1 MGENEP
7 VLLKLDGIGKRFG
20 DVEAVTDFTL
30 DIVEGEIFT
39 LLGPSGCGKSTTLR
53 MIAGLEHPDTGSISL
68 RGETIVDAASDHY
81 APPEA
86 RNMGMVFQSYAVW
99 PHMTVFDNIAFPL
112 RLRRVRRSDAR
123 DRVMETLELVGLAKS
138 RDDYPWQL
146 SGGMQQRVALAR
158 AIVYQPD
165 VLLLD
170 EPLSN
175 LDAKLREQMRIELK
189 ELQLKLGTTFLFVTH
204 DQAEAMVLSTRI
216 AVLDQGRIEQI
227 GTPSEVYEQPA
238 TPFVRDFLGQS
249 VLFPGRI
256 ENQNGELWIDL
267 DLGTRMKL
275 PCDGDG
281 LRGGERVT
289 MACRTEGIRVRPI
302 EDAADGEIAAIV
314 EDSIYVGERMEYAVR
329 VGERILSVRS
339 FDDARF
345 ASGARVSLG
354 FGGRGVTVWTD
365 DG

>member
-1 MGENEP
+1 MGEDGSI
-7 VLLKLDGIGKRFG
+7 LLELRGIGKRFG
-20 DVEAVTDFTL
+20 DVEAVTDLTL
-30 DIVEGEIFT
+30 DVEEGEIFT

-53 MIAGLEHPDTGSISL
+53 MIAGLEHPDTGTISL
-68 RGETIVDAASDHY
+68 HGETIVDAAADRY
-81 APPEA
+81 AAPEA

-112 RLRRVRRSDAR
+112 RLRRMRRTEMR
-123 DRVMETLELVGLAKS
+123 DKVMATLELVGLAS
-138 RDDYPWQL
+138 SADDYPWQL

-158 AIVYQPD
+158 AIVYQPA

-189 ELQLKLGTTFLFVTH
+189 QLQRTLGTTFLFVTH

-216 AVLDQGRIEQI
+216 AVLDRGRIEQI
-227 GTPSEVYEQPA
+227 GTPSEVYERPA

-256 ENQNGELWIDL
+256 DNRGGELWIDL
-267 DLGTRMKL
+267 DVGAHMKL
-275 PCDGDG
+275 PCDGGG
-281 LRGGERVT
+281 LSGGERVT

-302 EDAADGEIAAIV
+302 AAAVDGEIAAVV
-314 EDSIYVGERMEYAVR
+314 EDSIYVGECMEYTVR
-329 VGERILSVRS
+329 VGERRLAVRS
-339 FDDARF
+339 FDDERF
-345 ASGARVSLG
+345 VPGARVSLG

>member
-1 MGENEP
+1 MGRDGSI
-7 VLLKLDGIGKRFG
+7 LLELKGIGKRFG
-20 DVEAVTDFTL
+20 ELEAVADLTL
-30 DIVEGEIFT
+30 DIEEGEIFT

-53 MIAGLEHPDTGSISL
+53 MIAGLEHPDTGTITL
-68 RGETIVDAASDHY
+68 RGETIVDAASDRY
-81 APPEA
+81 AAPEA

-112 RLRRVRRSDAR
+112 KLRRERKSDLR
-123 DRVMETLELVGLAKS
+123 NKVMETLELVGLAS
-138 RDDYPWQL
+138 SAGDYPWQL

-158 AIVYQPD
+158 AIVYRPD

-189 ELQLKLGTTFLFVTH
+189 ELQRTLGTTFLFVTH
-204 DQAEAMVLSTRI
+204 DQAEAMVLSSRI
-216 AVLDQGRIEQI
+216 AVLDQGRIEQV
-227 GTPSEVYEQPA
+227 GTPAEVYERPA

-256 ENQNGELWIDL
+256 DNQGGELWIDL
-267 DLGTRMKL
+267 DLGARMRL
-275 PCDGDG
+275 PCDGSG
-281 LRGGERVT
+281 LSGGERVT
-289 MACRTEGIRVRPI
+289 MACRAEGIRIRAT
-302 EDAADGEIAAIV
+302 EAAADGESAAVV
-314 EDSIYVGERMEYAVR
+314 EESIYVGERMEYSVR
-329 VGERILSVRS
+329 VGERCLAICS
-339 FDDARF
+339 FDDERF

-354 FGGRGVTVWTD
+354 FGGRGITVWPD

>member
-1 MGENEP
+1 MGEDGP
-7 VLLKLDGIGKRFG
+7 VLLGLDGIGKRFG
-20 DVEAVTDFTL
+20 DLDAVADL
-30 DIVEGEIFT
+30 KLSIGEGEVFT

-53 MIAGLEHPDTGSISL
+53 MIAGLEHPDSGTIAL
-68 RGETIVDAASDHY
+68 RGETIVDAAAGRF

-112 RLRRVRRSDAR
+112 RLRRTNRSEAR
-123 DRVMETLELVGLAKS
+123 DRVMETLALVGLAS
-138 RDDYPWQL
+138 SADDYPWQL

-158 AIVYQPD
+158 AIVYRPD

-189 ELQLKLGTTFLFVTH
+189 ELQQKLGTTFLFVTH

-216 AVLDQGRIEQI
+216 AVLNRGRVEQI
-227 GTPSEVYEQPA
+227 GTPTEVYERPA

-256 ENQNGELWIDL
+256 ENRGGELWIDL
-267 DLGTRMKL
+267 DLGARMKL
-275 PCDGDG
+275 PCDGG
-281 LRGGERVT
+281 ALLGGERVT
-289 MACRTEGIRVRPI
+289 MACRAECIRIRPADTAVD
-302 EDAADGEIAAIV
+302 DAIVAVV

-329 VGERILSVRS
+329 VGEHRLAVRS
-339 FDDARF
+339 FDDERF
-345 ASGARVSLG
+345 ACGARVSLG
-354 FGGRGVTVWTD
+354 FGGRGVSIWTD
-365 DG
+365 GG

>member
-1 MGENEP
+1 MEEDGSA
-7 VLLKLDGIGKRFG
+7 LLELDGISKRFG
-20 DVEAVTDFTL
+20 DLEAVSDLKLT
-30 DIVEGEIFT
+30 IEEGEIFT

-53 MIAGLEHPDTGSISL
+53 MIAGLEHPDTGTISL
-68 RGETIVDAASDHY
+68 RGEVIVDAAVGLY

-112 RLRRVRRSDAR
+112 RLRRKRRAEVRDM
-123 DRVMETLELVGLAKS
+123 VMEALELVGLAAS
-138 RDDYPWQL
+138 AEDYPWQL

-189 ELQLKLGTTFLFVTH
+189 ELQRKLGTTFLFVTH

-216 AVLDQGRIEQI
+216 AVLDKGRIEQI
-227 GTPSEVYEQPA
+227 GTPNEVYERPA

-256 ENQNGELWIDL
+256 ETQGEEIWIDL

-275 PCDGDG
+275 PCDGG
-281 LRGGERVT
+281 ALNGGERVT
-289 MACRTEGIRVRPI
+289 MACRTEGIRIRPI
-302 EDAADGEIAAIV
+302 EAAADGEIAAIV
-314 EDSIYVGERMEYAVR
+314 EESIYVGDRMEYALR
-329 VGERILSVRS
+329 VGERRIAVCS

>member
-1 MGENEP
+1 MGEDGSI
-7 VLLKLDGIGKRFG
+7 LLELDGIGKRFG
-20 DVEAVTDFTL
+20 DVEAVSDLTL
-30 DIVEGEIFT
+30 NVKEGEIFT

-53 MIAGLEHPDTGSISL
+53 MIAGLEQPDTGTITL
-68 RGETIVDAASDHY
+68 RGETIVDAAADRY
-81 APPEA
+81 AAPEA
-86 RNMGMVFQSYAVW
+86 RNMGMVFQSYSVW

-112 RLRRVRRSDAR
+112 RLRRVRRSEAR
-123 DRVMETLELVGLAKS
+123 DRVMETLELVGLATS
-138 RDDYPWQL
+138 ADDYPWQL

-175 LDAKLREQMRIELK
+175 LDAKLREQMRTELK
-189 ELQLKLGTTFLFVTH
+189 QLQRQLGTTFLFVTH

-216 AVLDQGRIEQI
+216 AVIDQGRIEQV

-256 ENQNGELWIDL
+256 ENQDGELWIDL
-267 DLGTRMKL
+267 DLGARMKL
-275 PCDGDG
+275 PCDGGG

-289 MACRTEGIRVRPI
+289 MACRAEGIRIRPI
-302 EDAADGEIAAIV
+302 EAAVDGEIAAVV
-314 EDSIYVGERMEYAVR
+314 EDSIYVGERMEYSVR
-329 VGERILSVRS
+329 AGDKLLALRS